1 MFILVVAVGAERVCV
16 CVCAY
21 VPRKIKNK
29 YIYGQDIGI
38 ANTSRISPRRL
49 GGRLRDDDLSLA

>member
-1 MFILVVAVGAERVCV
+1 MFILVVAVGAERV